1 MKTFFFGHKD
11 DDDTEE
17 EIEEMKSDMK
27 AMLKM
32 ARTSRRRMLKKGD
45 QSREQEH
52 PLQRI
57 NDRISFAMGK
67 NQEECEKIF
76 GEEFFEEHSFTD
88 GSLWWLAEMS
98 DEQRIFL
105 LMGVMM
111 SICDAEIMIDMIN
124 DLNLDEEIFM
134 EAATSQMEHL
144 KEHKESIRTAL
155 VEAVEDRMDTGTILD
170 EAGDI
175 LSDRKEG
182 GQAD

>member
-1 MKTFFFGHKD
+1 MRTFFFDHKD

-17 EIEEMKSDMK
+17 EEEMKD
-27 AMLKM
+27 MLKM

-57 NDRISFAMGK
+57 NDRISFAMGE

-76 GEEFFEEHSFTD
+76 GEEFFKGHSFTD
-88 GSLWWLAEMS
+88 GSLWWLAEMN

-111 SICDAEIMIDMIN
+111 SICDAETMIDMIN

-134 EAATSQMEHL
+134 EAAVSQMEHL
-144 KEHKESIRTAL
+144 KDHKKSIRTAL
-155 VEAVEDRMDTGTILD
+155 VEAVEDRMDTDDILD

-175 LSDRKEG
+175 LSDGKKEG
-182 GQAD
+182 QAN

>member
-1 MKTFFFGHKD
+1 MKAFFFGQKD
-11 DDDTEE
+11 NDDTEE
-17 EIEEMKSDMK
+17 EIEEMK

-57 NDRISFAMGK
+57 NDRISFALGE
-67 NQEECEKIF
+67 NQEDCETRF
-76 GEEFFEEHSFTD
+76 GEEFFTENSFTD
-88 GSLWWLAEMS
+88 GSLWWLAEMN

-111 SICDAEIMIDMIN
+111 SICDAETMINMIN

-134 EAATSQMEHL
+134 EAAVFQMEHL
-144 KEHKESIRTAL
+144 KEHQESIRTAL
-155 VEAVEDRMDTGTILD
+155 LETVENKMDTDDILN
-170 EAGDI
+170 EAGKI
-175 LSDRKEG
+175 LSNRKEG